1 MLARVIAFIILLL
14 ALKIMLP
21 DAFGSLEHAVAM
33 FFDGVADP
41 NTYRIDNV
49 ANSAYQM
56 NTAGYF
62 PQTAQMNR
70 IQDCGIYA
78 C

>member
-1 MLARVIAFIILLL
+1 MPDVFSSFEHVI
-14 ALKIMLP
+14 
-21 DAFGSLEHAVAM
+21 AM

-41 NTYRIDNV
+41 NTYRVDNV
-49 ANSAYQM
+49 ANSAYQL

-62 PQTAQMNR
+62 PQTANFRR
-70 IQDCGIYA
+70 ITDCGQVYT